1 VFDREQPLGVV
12 AIAGQRAFHGGS
24 TIMTRTDDLLIGLL
38 SLGWIAWLYNVV
50 RYRGLSR
57 TARGLIAQ
65 NTRLIEA
72 NESLRWQNGS
82 LLAELGHRKRAE
94 PVAHDPVAHDPVAHD
109 PVAPDPVA
117 DDPAVHDPAAR
128 ESVRVPDYVIDLTA
142 EPGEVPRRDDAESN

>member
-1 VFDREQPLGVV
+1 
-12 AIAGQRAFHGGS
+12 
-24 TIMTRTDDLLIGLL
+24 MTRTDDLLIGLL
-38 SLGWIAWLYNVV
+38 GLGWLSWLYNVV

-94 PVAHDPVAHDPVAHD
+94 PVAREPVARE
-109 PVAPDPVA
+109 PD
-117 DDPAVHDPAAR
+117 H
-128 ESVRVPDYVIDLTA
+128 VIDLTA
-142 EPGEVPRRDDAESN
+142 EPGEVPRRDDAESS

>member
-94 PVAHDPVAHDPVAHD
+94 PVAHDPVAHE
-109 PVAPDPVA
+109 PVA
-117 DDPAVHDPAAR
+117 DDPAVHDPAVH
-128 ESVRVPDYVIDLTA
+128 ESVREPDHVIDLTA
-142 EPGEVPRRDDAESN
+142 EPGEVPRRNDAESN

>member
-1 VFDREQPLGVV
+1 
-12 AIAGQRAFHGGS
+12 
-24 TIMTRTDDLLIGLL
+24 MTRTDVLIGLL
-38 SLGWIAWLYNVV
+38 GLGWLAWLYNVV

-94 PVAHDPVAHDPVAHD
+94 PVARDPNP
-109 PVAPDPVA
+109 
-117 DDPAVHDPAAR
+117 
-128 ESVRVPDYVIDLTA
+128 VIDLT
-142 EPGEVPRRDDAESN
+142 GSIDDVPRRDDAESN